1 MKKLKLIIADD
12 EPRWHKNIRDTLDSL
27 NIKYDILKDFDN
39 TDDLMNYL
47 YDITND
53 ENIANEAKPDILFLD
68 HFFQGNGLD
77 GLDCVEEIKGICP
90 NMPILLLTTS
100 EYGSMVSEKKK
111 EIGFGYL
118 QKPVKSSDLLCQIED
133 IFEKN
138 EYREKLKS
146 FQDELTSTR
155 KWACDVLKL
164 NDITVG
170 INEQDIKDD
179 EVWSQYQAK
188 VLTIVEKMKE
198 EELQKTGKQQFET
211 IKKELMH
218 KYKKFE
224 EGDMNFLATGEFLWK
239 NYKDQLVDFS
249 PILISYSKFLES
261 VLRKMLLRRHIITS
275 DEESMLGASIRE
287 LRYHPY
293 SFGSYN
299 KELVRKIS
307 YKLSDFTQYRNKAAH
322 PEGVTSAMLEAA
334 KNILFATGKGEKMA
348 VLDFIH
354 LYY

>member
-1 MKKLKLIIADD
+1 MNETLKRTLIFFGGVACGAAGMFFGVKGYFMKKSSD
-12 EPRWHKNIRDTLDSL
+12 EIDRMM
-27 NIKYDILKDFDN
+27 KYVDETYRKDISKKA
-39 TDDLMNYL
+39 
-47 YDITND
+47 
-53 ENIANEAKPDILFLD
+53 ENSK
-68 HFFQGNGLD
+68 
-77 GLDCVEEIKGICP
+77 
-90 NMPILLLTTS
+90 
-100 EYGSMVSEKKK
+100 SMIEQRTEKKK

-118 QKPVKSSDLLCQIED
+118 QKPVKSSDLFCQIED
-133 IFEKN
+133 IFEKI
-138 EYREKLKS
+138 EYREELKS
-146 FQDELTSTR
+146 FQDELANTR

-164 NDITVG
+164 NDITVE
-170 INEQDIKDD
+170 ISDQDIKDD
-179 EVWSQYQAK
+179 EIWSQYQAK
-188 VLTIVEKMKE
+188 VLIIVEKMKE
-198 EELQKTGKQQFET
+198 EELQKTGKHQFET
-211 IKKELMH
+211 IKKELMQ
-218 KYKKFE
+218 KYIKFE
-224 EGDMNFLATGEFLWK
+224 EKDMNFLATGEFLWK

-261 VLRKMLLRRHIITS
+261 VLRKMLLRRRIITN

-299 KELVRKIS
+299 KELVRKIT

-322 PEGVTSAMLEAA
+322 PEGVTSSMLESA